1 MPTRHLLPVLLL
13 LALATSSAAPAEEQL
28 LDGIAAQVDDQVI
41 LVSDVL
47 ATVGA
52 QEEAMR
58 GAGAPDSE
66 IARLRASALEQLIE
80 EKLLQ
85 RIIDQNEMTV
95 EEAEVNQTI
104 EQIASDNGI
113 SVEQLYASVV
123 FHGLS
128 VEAYRKQI
136 KGDIERRNLIHAAVG
151 QEVKVA
157 DEAVRAL
164 YERRYGDQSRGGEAV
179 RVRQILRAVGGPAKR
194 PADEACAEAREARAR
209 VAAGEDFAE
218 VASQVSEVAPRDGG
232 DIGWL
237 PVDSVA
243 PWMSDALDGLEP
255 GDMSEVLE
263 LPFGCSVL
271 QLVERRA
278 YEPVSFE
285 QVEPALRAEL
295 FESEMQGAYR
305 DWIDELRED
314 SFIERRGYFSDP
326 ERFVSRPSLE
336 DSEVQ

>member
-1 MPTRHLLPVLLL
+1 MPTRLLPLALFL
-13 LALATSSAAPAEEQL
+13 LALAPPAAAAAEPQL
-28 LDGIAAQVDDQVI
+28 FDGIAAQVDDQVI
-41 LVSDVL
+41 LVSEVL
-47 ATVGA
+47 STVGA

-66 IARLRASALEQLIE
+66 IARLRAAALEQLIE

-85 RIIDQNEMTV
+85 RIIDQNEMAV
-95 EEAEVNQTI
+95 EEVEVNQTI
-104 EQIASDNGI
+104 EQIASDNGL

-151 QEVKVA
+151 QEVKVE

-164 YERRYGDQSRGGEAV
+164 YERRYGDREQGGEAV
-179 RVRQILRAVGGPAKR
+179 RVRQILRAVGGPTKR
-194 PADEACAEAREARAR
+194 PAAEACAEAREARAR
-209 VAAGEDFAE
+209 VEAGEDFAQ

-243 PWMSDALDGLEP
+243 PWMSEALDGLEP
-255 GDMSEVLE
+255 GDMSQVLE

-278 YEPVSFE
+278 YEAVSFE
-285 QVEPALRAEL
+285 QVEAALRTEL
-295 FESEMQGAYR
+295 FEAQMQGAYR
-305 DWIDELRED
+305 KWVEGLRED

-336 DSEVQ
+336 ESEVR